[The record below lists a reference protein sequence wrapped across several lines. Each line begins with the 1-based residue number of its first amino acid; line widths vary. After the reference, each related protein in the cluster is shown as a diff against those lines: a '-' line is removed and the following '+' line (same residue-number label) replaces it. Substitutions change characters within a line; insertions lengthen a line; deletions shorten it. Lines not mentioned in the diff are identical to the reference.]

1 MTLIEHKTITVFHV
15 TDNFAPWTWPQVQT
29 WQLPL
34 MGPRL
39 LQQWGNC
46 SWSLDNSQI
55 FWLYQWLTSNSVKI
69 NISINEIKCLNSI
82 QLLDYP
88 INLYVIK

>member
-1 MTLIEHKTITVFHV
+1 MYMTLIEHKTITVFHV

-39 LQQWGNC
+39 LQQ
-46 SWSLDNSQI
+46 
-55 FWLYQWLTSNSVKI
+55 
-69 NISINEIKCLNSI
+69 
-82 QLLDYP
+82 
-88 INLYVIK
+88 